1 MCFLHKFQIMND
13 FRQNTVTEPELNTG
27 RMRSEMRRR
36 WLYILPA
43 VFITYSLAYLD
54 RANYGF
60 GAAAGLARTL
70 HISDSRSALLGAL
83 FFLGYFLFQVPGAAY
98 ARRRSARRLIFAAL
112 VSWGILASL
121 TGIIRN
127 FWLLAFDR
135 LLLGIAESFIL
146 PAMLILLTNWFT
158 RAERS
163 RTNTLLLLGN
173 PVTVLWMSAATG
185 YLIRA
190 IGWQMTFIV
199 EGVPALVWAVLWLVI
214 IRDRPE
220 DASWMSPDTCGEL
233 RQQLEREQWLIPQV
247 ANMES
252 ALRNPNVI
260 WLCVQYFFWS
270 LGVYGFVLWLPSVI
284 QKGAARGIAITGL
297 LGGVPYLLAIILMLL
312 VSYYSDRSFRR
323 KRFVWPF
330 LLIAGVSLFGSYMTS
345 AHSFWWAYGFLIIA
359 GSAMYAPYGPFFAI
373 VPEMLSKNV
382 AGEVT
387 ALINSC
393 GALGGFVGIWMV
405 GLLTAH
411 TGNSRAGFL
420 LMSISLILSGIIIL
434 CLRGASN
441 DTLATLPLDV
451 ETI

>member
-1 MCFLHKFQIMND
+1 MKTVM
-13 FRQNTVTEPELNTG
+13 QNPAKAPIHGIVRTQ
-27 RMRSEMRRR
+27 SEMRRR

-43 VFITYSLAYLD
+43 VFITYSLAYVD

-60 GAAAGLARTL
+60 GAAAGLAQTL
-70 HISDSRSALLGAL
+70 HISNSRSALLGAL

-98 ARRRSARRLIFAAL
+98 ARRRSARRLIFFAL

-121 TGIIRN
+121 TGVIRN

-135 LLLGIAESFIL
+135 LLLGAAESFIL

-185 YLIRA
+185 YLIHA
-190 IGWQMTFIV
+190 VGWQMTFVI
-199 EGVPALVWAVLWLVI
+199 EGLPSILWGVAWLII
-214 IRDRPE
+214 IRDRPQQ
-220 DASWMSPDTCGEL
+220 AAWMSEDTCAQL
-233 RQQLEREQWLIPQV
+233 SQQLQREQWLIPQV

-252 ALRNPNVI
+252 ALRNPSVI
-260 WLCVQYFFWS
+260 WLCIQYFFWS
-270 LGVYGFVLWLPSVI
+270 VGVYGFVLWLPSVV

-297 LGGVPYLLAIILMLL
+297 LSGVPYLLAIVLMLL
-312 VSYYSDRSFRR
+312 VSHYSDRSFRR

-330 LLIAGVSLFGSYMTS
+330 LMLAGACLRGSYLTA
-345 AHSFWWAYGFLIIA
+345 AHSFWSAYAFLVLA
-359 GSAMYAPYGPFFAI
+359 GSCMYAPYGPFFAI
-373 VPEMLSKNV
+373 IPEMLSKNV

-387 ALINSC
+387 ALVNSC
-393 GALGGFVGIWMV
+393 GALGGFVGIWFV
-405 GLLTAH
+405 GLLDAH

-420 LMSISLILSGIIIL
+420 LMSISLIIASIIVL
-434 CLRGASN
+434 CLRGATN
-441 DTLATLPLDV
+441 DTLATLPIDV
-451 ETI
+451 EAI